1 MSEAEI
7 NSLLE
12 SSAYNADSI
21 PKLEKY
27 VDAQIS
33 GSAPYNLCAN
43 RTLAK
48 LYQFFPGRSSS
59 SDHYIAQILILS
71 LLEYPSSDL
80 LSLLCLIS
88 EKVQETET
96 VALIIRY
103 VSEKKLTRFENHF
116 VYSSNATHSF
126 YYSCFNLIDSCKFKE
141 FWTEFKK
148 LEESHMDLKSICN
161 SPATTQKLQSG
172 IAQVL
177 AISYRSAPLSIIK
190 VALNTT
196 SSDIIS
202 GVPEVESVSQDNVT
216 FVATADNTKR
226 NRVFQQGVQF
236 SSIASLV
243 AKSQ

>member
-1 MSEAEI
+1 MSEDEI
-7 NSLLE
+7 SSLLE
-12 SSAYNADSI
+12 TSAYNADSI

-33 GSAPYNLCAN
+33 GAAPYNLCAN

-71 LLEYPSSDL
+71 LLAYPSSDL

-96 VALIIRY
+96 VALIIR
-103 VSEKKLTRFENHF
+103 
-116 VYSSNATHSF
+116 
-126 YYSCFNLIDSCKFKE
+126 CFNLIDSCKFKE

-148 LEESHMDLKSICN
+148 LEESNMDLKSICN
-161 SPATTQKLQSG
+161 SSATTQKLQSG

-177 AISYRSAPLSIIK
+177 AISYRSAPLSVIK

-202 GVPEVESVSQDNVT
+202 GVPEVESVSQDDVT